1 MCRGTALVPSCITI
15 TATLLI
21 WSARACTHLVHGG
34 RSVGRTKRF
43 RRVQLMLRHFL
54 VCPAQ
59 LTSRLCSLVGT
70 DAFFLHAGLPCL
82 QATTKCFSCHGKSKP
97 PCSLS
102 PEPNFSKGLFT
113 GVICYFLTSYNRCC
127 LNLLFL
133 REERAAYYWTCNAY
147 WLKDMFIADEEHLN
161 LMGLELGVMSGS
173 CHKAASPNE

>member
-34 RSVGRTKRF
+34 RSGGRTKRF
-43 RRVQLMLRHFL
+43 RRGQLMLRHFL

-70 DAFFLHAGLPCL
+70 DAFFSMLGCHVYKLLQSAFPAMENQNHHAPCH
-82 QATTKCFSCHGKSKP
+82 QNQTSAKVS
-97 PCSLS
+97 
-102 PEPNFSKGLFT
+102 T
-113 GVICYFLTSYNRCC
+113 GVICYFLTSYNGCC
-127 LNLLFL
+127 LKLLFL
-133 REERAAYYWTCNAY
+133 REERAAYYWTSSAY
-147 WLKDMFIADEEHLN
+147 WLKNMFIADGEHLN